1 MAETANIAKIAQIV
15 SDEIFSVFGWKR
27 RPHKDQNWE
36 CVVPSHRKA
45 THPSD
50 VVFSY
55 DSPLENG
62 RVYLTVDV
70 KSYQRSVITKNKVE
84 EALLSLS
91 MSAECANQSEEWQ
104 DLYVDPTTNA
114 RVHGM
119 LFVFNHDGNYDK
131 DFTKLLSTIKQT
143 ALRIKAAYRLYV
155 FGPKD
160 IHYLQNIAND
170 IVKKRGRKEIPDSEF
185 CKFYH
190 PDLVRA
196 RVSSNTLE
204 AATAEMLQSPWLVL
218 KYDARATNGKYG
230 YLVYYRGEASS
241 VDELKFLIDYLF
253 RFQLVADMAQIE
265 IRAPFAD
272 SRATALF
279 ETAKEQYAKEYFEFQ
294 EFQTRLNQ
302 ISFSNIATIENC
314 FSTIELGMD

>member
-131 DFTKLLSTIKQT
+131 DFTKLLSTI
-143 ALRIKAAYRLYV
+143 
-155 FGPKD
+155 
-160 IHYLQNIAND
+160 
-170 IVKKRGRKEIPDSEF
+170 
-185 CKFYH
+185 
-190 PDLVRA
+190 
-196 RVSSNTLE
+196 
-204 AATAEMLQSPWLVL
+204 
-218 KYDARATNGKYG
+218 
-230 YLVYYRGEASS
+230 
-241 VDELKFLIDYLF
+241 
-253 RFQLVADMAQIE
+253 
-265 IRAPFAD
+265 
-272 SRATALF
+272 
-279 ETAKEQYAKEYFEFQ
+279 
-294 EFQTRLNQ
+294 
-302 ISFSNIATIENC
+302 
-314 FSTIELGMD
+314 